1 MEDIAVIGLGL
12 RFPGNATSPEKLW
25 EVLEQGESQWS
36 KIPKERINIDG
47 YFHPSGDRQGT
58 VSDGSHY
65 YLMLPHDADECFALQ
80 VPFRGAHLLKED
92 VSAFDAPFFSVTS
105 EDAHAIDPQ
114 QRMLLEVSYEAL
126 ENAGLRKE
134 DLSGTDTCV
143 YVGSFVKD
151 YEQICLRDPDWA
163 PQYAATGNGVA
174 IMANRI
180 SYFFNLH
187 GPSMTIDTGCS
198 GSLVSVHL
206 GAQSLRNKESS
217 IAIAAGAGMI
227 LTPST
232 MMPMT
237 ALNFLSPDGK
247 CFTFDSRANGY
258 GRGEGIGVIIMKR
271 LSDAIR
277 DNDTIRAVIRGSAV
291 NQDGRTTGITLPSK
305 EAQVAN
311 IRSVYANAGL
321 DFGQTAYVE
330 CHGTG
335 TQAGDWRE
343 LKAISETLAA
353 DRSPQSPVV
362 VGSVKPNIGHLEGAA
377 GVAGMVKGVLVLEHG
392 KIPPNINFEHGNP
405 TIHFD
410 EWKVKVPQ
418 SVMDWPIPGLRRV
431 SVNCFGF
438 GGTNAH
444 VILDEAPGY
453 LSSRGL
459 SAHHSSM
466 EDSSSGQGTEKKTA
480 ALPTNDYQ
488 LFCYSASEK
497 DGVGRIMSS
506 HSVYI
511 KTRHDA
517 CPAEF
522 LRDYSYT
529 LGCRRSVLEWK
540 GFVLARSVF
549 ELTAKLET
557 PGSVNVVHALRKGEP
572 RIAFIFSG
580 QGSQWAQMGLDLTV
594 FDVFRQSLEEASA
607 YIMEVLQSPFNLL
620 REMFRHDAE
629 SAISYPHLSQPA
641 TTAIQ
646 VALVDLFH
654 SLGIHP
660 KYVVGHSSGE
670 IAAAYAGGAISRFTA
685 WEIAYFRGMAAFSIP
700 FRAPKLKGAMMAVGM
715 SAAEMKSYL
724 ESANLSAEVA
734 CVNSPQS
741 VTISGRVE
749 AITAVGEH
757 LAKRNI
763 FHRLLNVQTA
773 YHSSHMRLV
782 AHDYKLSLATIEA
795 QDLLPGIHMFS
806 SVTGRTIQGR
816 ELHSQYWTDNMVSP
830 VQYEA
835 AISEMMSLPGDKRPN
850 IVLELSPRAVLRSP
864 TSDIISSILGEAKQ
878 RPTYYSVMQPKA
890 NGFSKLLST
899 IGELWVEGAPVN
911 LKEVVARGR
920 AEMPKCLSD
929 LPPYPWNHSKSYWHE
944 SHLSVASRQRAFPR
958 QDLIGAPTADSIP
971 FEPRWRGFLRVSENP
986 WIQDHQVQKTIVYPA
1001 SGMIS
1006 MALEG
1011 AKQVKPDLD
1020 GLIGYQ
1026 ITDMHVAKAMMI
1038 PNTPHGL
1045 EVALNMKVH
1054 SEGIHEFSIYS
1065 KQLDGPWEQHA
1076 TGFVRF
1082 QHAAGSVVPSSRAYQ
1097 TEREELT
1104 RVCKKTVQPRQL
1116 YELLDTIG
1124 MNYGPTFQNMVE
1136 VHQGDGA
1143 CVYKV
1148 CVPDTRSK
1156 MPAKFEY
1163 PHIIHPATLDSM
1175 FHSLFA
1181 IETSPMVPTFF
1192 ESVFV
1197 SATVAHDGPQTFSGY
1212 ATASKIGL
1220 QNARARIVMSATG
1233 STDPSIVM
1241 EGMHLTALTSASS
1254 SASASARD
1262 SAGGFLPNF
1271 RNLCSEIEW
1280 KEDATFTS
1288 VSDPMQLLDMLAH
1301 KYPGLAILQV
1311 GGSVNA
1317 AVEVLE
1323 RVAPIQGCDT
1333 PRLSRFTLL
1342 DSSQSGVSSELLSC
1356 VRGSRVE
1363 SFVECKK
1370 AMADIGSDYHLIVH
1384 HGAGPPEMRSDAFQD
1399 HLKVGGILIQHKS
1412 ADVTSKTGING
1423 HGEEEDGSK
1432 DSEDVEHHSTAAGL
1446 TVYKRAATVKA
1457 APKMVILTPE
1467 AANAD
1472 IVAFVQSVRDYVT
1485 DEGESY
1491 SVAAL
1496 NASEILQ
1503 HAFLFSE
1510 SVIVSLLDV
1519 CVPSQGERPSSILH
1533 WDEEQFNLF
1542 KTVQRSAKGLV
1553 WITRGAHMEPVNLD
1567 SSAVIGLARVLMSED
1582 PRKPVVTFDLDA
1594 ESGLADP
1601 QVTSNILAV
1610 FCRSF
1615 CEEGRAESYVETEYA
1630 EKNGRIFV
1638 PRLKPIKLLNQ
1649 IIEGSSPRRVQERP
1663 LHADSPGSTHASET
1677 RLSLLKPGLSDDSW
1691 QYTEFQ
1697 LDEMEPDDIDIRF
1710 SETVVTFQD
1719 VGTLTGRGVD
1729 TAIGVDVKGIVKAVG
1744 DNVTAFAPGDEV
1756 VALVPGGSIKSTIRV
1771 KSRLVQRANSSA
1783 ASFPC
1788 LTTSAYYALLY
1799 MGRAR
1804 PNKTVLIRG
1813 GASAYGLGAIQLA
1826 RTTGVTML
1834 ASVVGDESGLQ
1845 RRILE
1850 SHGVSPASIF
1860 EAESSDFVCR
1870 VLDASGGKGVDIVY
1884 DTTGAGNAT
1893 ASNMKCVKRGGII
1906 VQLTSETAHSAGHG
1920 LINLGSGSV
1929 TVVNFDIRQV
1939 VRDDEAFA
1947 AELFEAASRFLVD
1960 GQHVDDS
1967 VSPPPRPTMT
1977 RFRLDALGDALRHV
1991 QEKPFRG
1998 LCIVSAAPDDDV
2010 VVPVVCEETGKSLD
2024 DAIDPEGTYLLAGGL
2039 GGLGKS
2045 VAELLTA
2052 HGAKHLAFVS
2062 RSGASSAPS
2071 RSFMASLE
2079 ARGVDARAY
2088 CADICDEE
2096 ALRTLVTQGMA
2107 SEMPPIRGVFQC
2119 AAVIRDAM
2127 FDNMT
2132 YQSWTSALGP
2142 KVAGS
2147 WNLVKALADA
2157 QGDESP
2163 FFIFLASSAG
2173 IIGNRGQA
2181 NYAAGNSFQDALA
2194 HHCRLQGKHAVSI
2207 DLGPVLG
2214 AGMLTGDEDV
2224 LDKLRANGFYGIRH
2238 DDFLAV
2244 VTHAVTAT
2252 VDPGRD
2258 AAQVILGVGTGGL
2271 LQQNKPADPYW
2282 SRTALYAYMNLVDVA
2297 APDPSSAAAA
2307 ARGAADLKTALAR
2320 AASPDAAADLVRD
2333 GLAHMLAKAVTLLP
2347 EEVDVHRPPN
2357 AYGVDSLVAVGVRNW
2372 ILGHCGVEVSVFEVL
2387 SNDTISQ
2394 MARTIA
2400 ERGGYGGL

>member
-25 EVLEQGESQWS
+25 EVLQQGESQWS
-36 KIPKERINIDG
+36 EIPKERINIEG
-47 YFHPSGDRQGT
+47 YYHPSGDRL
-58 VSDGSHY
+58 GSI
-65 YLMLPHDADECFALQ
+65 
-80 VPFRGAHLLKED
+80 PFRGAHLLKED

-105 EDAHAIDPQ
+105 DDAQAIDPQ

-134 DLSGTDTCV
+134 DISGTDTCV

-198 GSLVSVHL
+198 GSLVSVHM
-206 GAQSLRNKESS
+206 GAQSLRNRESS

-277 DNDTIRAVIRGSAV
+277 DNDTIRAVIRGSSV
-291 NQDGRTTGITLPSK
+291 NQDGRTAGITLPSK

-353 DRSPQSPVV
+353 DRPFQSPVV

-377 GVAGMVKGVLVLEHG
+377 GVAGMIKGVLVLEHG

-405 TIHFD
+405 TIDFND
-410 EWKVKVPQ
+410 WKVKVPQ
-418 SVMDWPIPGLRRV
+418 SLMDWPIPGLRRV

-459 SAHHSSM
+459 LAHHSSVPSTSCDEDADKQM
-466 EDSSSGQGTEKKTA
+466 EVS
-480 ALPTNDYQ
+480 PTNDYQ
-488 LFCYSASEK
+488 LFCYSATEK
-497 DGVGRIMSS
+497 DGVTRIMSS
-506 HSVYI
+506 HSAYI
-511 KTRHDA
+511 KTRQEA
-517 CPAEF
+517 YPMEL

-540 GFVLARSVF
+540 GFVLARSVS

-557 PGSVNVVHALRKGEP
+557 PGSINVVHSLRKGQP

-580 QGSQWAQMGLDLTV
+580 QGSQWAQMGLELMV

-607 YIMEVLQSPFNLL
+607 YIMQVLQSPFNLL
-620 REMFRHDAE
+620 REMFRHDSE

-654 SLGIHP
+654 SLGIDP
-660 KYVVGHSSGE
+660 QYVVGHSSGE
-670 IAAAYAGGAISRFTA
+670 IAAAYAGGAVSRFGA

-715 SAAEMKSYL
+715 SLTEMQSYL
-724 ESANLSAEVA
+724 ESGNLSAEVA

-749 AITAVGEH
+749 AITAVAEH

-782 AHDYKLSLATIEA
+782 ADDYKLSLATIEA
-795 QDLLPGIHMFS
+795 QDLLSGINMFS
-806 SVTGRTIQGR
+806 SVTGRMVQGR
-816 ELHSQYWTDNMVSP
+816 ELDAQYWTDNMVSP

-835 AISEMMSLPGDKRPN
+835 AIGEMMSLPVDKRPN

-864 TSDIISSILGEAKQ
+864 TSDIMSSILGEANKH
-878 RPTYYSVMQPKA
+878 PAYYSVMQPKA
-890 NGFSKLLST
+890 NGISKLLST
-899 IGELWVEGAPVN
+899 IGELWVEGAPID

-920 AEMPKCLSD
+920 ATMPKCLSD

-944 SHLSVASRQRAFPR
+944 SHLSVASRQRETPR
-958 QDLIGAPTADSIP
+958 QDLIGALTADSIP
-971 FEPRWRGFLRVSENP
+971 LEPRWRGFLRVSENP

-1001 SGMIS
+1001 AGMIS

-1011 AKQVKPDLD
+1011 AKQIKPNLD
-1020 GLIGYQ
+1020 DFIGYQ
-1026 ITDMHVAKAMMI
+1026 ITDMTIARAMLI

-1045 EVALNMKVH
+1045 EVALNMKAH
-1054 SEGIHEFSIYS
+1054 LGGTHEFSIYS

-1076 TGFVRF
+1076 SGFIQFIHSTGG
-1082 QHAAGSVVPSSRAYQ
+1082 AMPSSRAHEA
-1097 TEREELT
+1097 ERKELT
-1104 RVCKKTVQPRQL
+1104 RVCNKPIKTRQL

-1124 MNYGPTFQNMVE
+1124 MNYGPTFQNMFE
-1136 VHQGDGA
+1136 LYQGDGA
-1143 CVYKV
+1143 CLYKV
-1148 CVPDTRSK
+1148 CVPDTKSK

-1175 FHSLFA
+1175 FHSLFS

-1192 ESVFV
+1192 ESVFI
-1197 SATVAHDGPQTFSGY
+1197 SAAVTHDGPQIFSGY

-1220 QNARARIVMSATG
+1220 QDARARIVMSAND
-1233 STDPSIVM
+1233 STDLRIVI
-1241 EGMHLTALTSASS
+1241 EGLHLTALNTS
-1254 SASASARD
+1254 SASTDD
-1262 SAGGFLPNF
+1262 SIGGFLPNF
-1271 RNLCSEIEW
+1271 RNLCTEIEW

-1301 KYPGLAILQV
+1301 KYPALTILQV
-1311 GGSVNA
+1311 GGSLKA

-1323 RVAPIQGCDT
+1323 LVAAAGQDT

-1342 DSSQSGVSSELLSC
+1342 DATQSGVSSDLASS
-1356 VRGSRVE
+1356 VRGSRIE
-1363 SFVECKK
+1363 RFVECKNSIR
-1370 AMADIGSDYHLIVH
+1370 DISSDYHLIIH
-1384 HGAGPPEMRSDAFQD
+1384 HEEGPSKMRSNALKDL
-1399 HLKVGGILIQHKS
+1399 LKVGGILIQHKS
-1412 ADVTSKTGING
+1412 PTEVKSKSGMNG
-1423 HGEEEDGSK
+1423 HNEVDGS
-1432 DSEDVEHHSTAAGL
+1432 SEKHNDDIGNHSAATESTL
-1446 TVYKRAATVKA
+1446 YKRAAVVKA
-1457 APKMVILTPE
+1457 APKIVILMPE
-1467 AANAD
+1467 AAHED
-1472 IVAFVQSVRDYVT
+1472 IVAFVQSMRDHVT
-1485 DEGESY
+1485 AEGERY

-1496 NASEILQ
+1496 SSGEILQ
-1503 HAFLFSE
+1503 HAFLLSE
-1510 SVIVSLLDV
+1510 SVIISLLDV
-1519 CVPSQGERPSSILH
+1519 FSPSQEERSSMLH
-1533 WDEEQFNLF
+1533 WDEKHFNLF
-1542 KTVQRSAKGLV
+1542 KTVQRSAKGLI
-1553 WITRGAHMEPVNLD
+1553 WITRGAHMEPKNLH

-1582 PRKPVVTFDLDA
+1582 PRRSVITFDLDLG
-1594 ESGLADP
+1594 SGLGDS
-1601 QVTSNILAV
+1601 QVTKNIMAV
-1610 FCRSF
+1610 FSRAF
-1615 CEEGRAESYVETEYA
+1615 CEKTLSETYVETEYA

-1649 IIEGSSPRRVQERP
+1649 IIEGCSPRVIQDRSF
-1663 LHADSPGSTHASET
+1663 HANSSRSEHESET
-1677 RLSLLKPGLSDDSW
+1677 KLSLVKPGLSDESW

-1697 LDEMEPDDIDIRF
+1697 LDEMKPDDIDIKF
-1710 SETVVTFQD
+1710 SETVLTLQD
-1719 VGTLTGRGVD
+1719 VETLTGHGVES
-1729 TAIGVDVKGIVKAVG
+1729 AIGVDVKGTVKAVG
-1744 DNVTAFAPGDEV
+1744 TNVTTFAPGDEV
-1756 VALVPGGSIKSTIRV
+1756 VALVPAGGSIRSTIRV
-1771 KSRLVQRANSSA
+1771 KSHLVQRHNSTTGA

-1788 LTTSAYYALLY
+1788 LITSAYYALVH
-1799 MGRAR
+1799 MGRATK
-1804 PNKTVLIRG
+1804 PNKTILIRG
-1813 GASAYGLGAIQLA
+1813 GASAHGLAAVQMAKLI
-1826 RTTGVTML
+1826 GVNIL
-1834 ASVVGDESGLQ
+1834 ASVVGDESGFQ
-1845 RRILE
+1845 RQVLE
-1850 SHGVSPASIF
+1850 SYGVPPTSIF
-1860 EAESSDFVCR
+1860 DTESNEFVYD
-1870 VLDASGGKGVDIVY
+1870 VLNASGGKGVDIIY
-1884 DTTGAGNAT
+1884 DTTTSSNASMNNT
-1893 ASNMKCVKRGGII
+1893 KCVKRCGII
-1906 VQLTSETAHSAGHG
+1906 VQLTSETAYAAGHNM
-1920 LINLGSGSV
+1920 INMGNGSV
-1929 TVVNFDIRQV
+1929 TMVNFDIRQLL
-1939 VRDDEAFA
+1939 RDDEPFA
-1947 AELFEAASRFLVD
+1947 AELFEAACQFLLDRQSTAAAAAAASPSTIARFGV
-1960 GQHVDDS
+1960 
-1967 VSPPPRPTMT
+1967 
-1977 RFRLDALGDALRHV
+1977 DALGDALRQV
-1991 QEKPFRG
+1991 QEMPFQG
-1998 LCIVSAAPDDDV
+1998 LCTVSGEPDEDEII
-2010 VVPVVCEETGKSLD
+2010 VPVVCKETSKSLD

-2045 VAELLTA
+2045 ISELLIT
-2052 HGAKHLAFVS
+2052 HGAKHLAFIS
-2062 RSGASSAPS
+2062 RSGASSAS
-2071 RSFMASLE
+2071 SQSFLQGLQE
-2079 ARGVDARAY
+2079 RGVSAKAY
-2088 CADICDEE
+2088 CADICEEE
-2096 ALRTLVTQGMA
+2096 ALRAIVNDKIS

-2119 AAVIRDAM
+2119 AAVIRDGM

-2132 YQSWTSALGP
+2132 YQSWISAIRP

-2147 WNLVKALADA
+2147 WNLVKVMSESSSSSSSSSH
-2157 QGDESP
+2157 ESP

-2207 DLGPVLG
+2207 DLGPVLE
-2214 AGMLTGDEDV
+2214 AGMLTGDEEV
-2224 LDKLRANGFYGIRH
+2224 LDKLRSNGFYGIRH
-2238 DDFLAV
+2238 DDFLTV
-2244 VTHAVTAT
+2244 IKHAITMEMG
-2252 VDPGRD
+2252 PPQGISSP
-2258 AAQVILGVGTGGL
+2258 AQIILGVGTGGL

-2282 SRTALYAYMNLVDVA
+2282 SRTALYAYMNVVDMPP
-2297 APDPSSAAAA
+2297 PDLSSSTADD
-2307 ARGAADLKTALAR
+2307 ARGMLNLKSALAR
-2320 AASPDAAADLVRD
+2320 APSTEAAADLVRN
-2333 GLAHMLAKAVTLLP
+2333 GLARMLAKAMTLLP

-2372 ILGHCGVEVSVFEVL
+2372 ILGNCAVEMSVFEVL

-2394 MARTIA
+2394 MASTIA
-2400 ERGGYGGL
+2400 ERGGYGIPA